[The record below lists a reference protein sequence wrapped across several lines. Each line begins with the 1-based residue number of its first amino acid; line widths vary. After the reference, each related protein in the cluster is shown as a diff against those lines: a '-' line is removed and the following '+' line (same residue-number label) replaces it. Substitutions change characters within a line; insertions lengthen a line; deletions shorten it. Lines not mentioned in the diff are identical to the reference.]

1 MNKHLFPI
9 LLVWTI
15 TLLLPGGVSAQIDR
29 EARIE
34 QSPTSIIGFNHIGLS
49 VQHLD
54 EMVAFY
60 QEATGFEMIKREKV
74 SKNGNASAL
83 MGLEDVSFERVT
95 FKAPGMLLEL
105 TEYTNQQEAQFHE
118 MPPQGPGMTHTCFQ
132 SPLWDSGYDKFVQ
145 AGVSVL
151 SRGEQPVDLGGYG
164 VTYAY
169 AHDPEGNMLELE
181 QLSEDRLGL
190 DKEWLKDNPMW
201 MTQVALISPDL
212 GKMTDFYR
220 KVLGIAPNNE
230 GIYADNPRL
239 DDIVDVDGVALKATW
254 FKMDGQHKML
264 ELMQYQHPETPAPG
278 AQKHPTDLGYTFSF
292 EVEDIQQEYSRM
304 KKLGVDFVSAPK
316 VLGEFWTVYAHDPD
330 GNVFSLRQP
339 TSSASIYSIK
349 NNK

>member
-1 MNKHLFPI
+1 MKKHLFPVALI
-9 LLVWTI
+9 MSLMLS
-15 TLLLPGGVSAQIDR
+15 LPVGAFAQIDR

-34 QSPTSIIGFNHIGLS
+34 HSPTSIIGFNHIGLS
-49 VQHLD
+49 VQDLD

-60 QEATGFEMIKREKV
+60 QGATGFELVKREKV
-74 SKNGNASAL
+74 SQNGNASAL
-83 MGLEDVSFERVT
+83 MNLDDISFERVT
-95 FKAPGMLLEL
+95 FRAPGMLLEL
-105 TEYTNQQEAQFHE
+105 TEYANQQEAQPHV

-132 SPLWDSGYDKFVQ
+132 SPMWKSGYDKFVQ
-145 AGVSVL
+145 AGVNVL
-151 SRGEQPVDLGGYG
+151 SRGEQPVNLGGYG

-181 QLSEDRLGL
+181 QLSEERLGL
-190 DKEWLKDNPMW
+190 DRDWLEKNPMW
-201 MTQVALISPDL
+201 MTQVALISSDL
-212 GKMTDFYR
+212 GEMVEFYR
-220 KVLGIAPNNE
+220 KVLEIAPNNE
-230 GIYADNPRL
+230 GTYTDNPRL

-264 ELMQYQHPETPAPG
+264 ELMQYQHPETPA
-278 AQKHPTDLGYTFSF
+278 AVTKKHPTDLGYTFSF
-292 EVEDIQQEYSRM
+292 EVEDIQQEYKRM
-304 KKLGVDFVSAPK
+304 KKLGVDFISAPK